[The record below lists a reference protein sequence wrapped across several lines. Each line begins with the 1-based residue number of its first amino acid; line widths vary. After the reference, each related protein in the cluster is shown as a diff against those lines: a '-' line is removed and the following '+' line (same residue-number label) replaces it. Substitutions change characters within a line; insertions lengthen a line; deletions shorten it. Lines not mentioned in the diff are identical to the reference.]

1 MITAKKNSDGSMTV
15 KLDGVEKTY
24 PNQREAWD
32 AIKEYEKKRE
42 NKDAHKE
49 NQ

>member
-32 AIKEYEKKRE
+32 AIKKYEKEKEGKDERE
-42 NKDAHKE
+42 K